1 MALEWKREW
10 LRGLGG
16 WALRSVAILIV
27 SLVLLRILI
36 RIGSF
41 SEALRERLDA
51 RLRRRGRG
59 LGYRTVELL
68 SVEALIQVN
77 HSVLVGGRLVVSF
90 ATLYVWVVAVG
101 ALAGQ
106 AARVVDFFVKPVIAA
121 LAAIGASL
129 FAFVPNLLSLGVI
142 VGVAWFFTRVVERF
156 AEAVAQGHLKLS
168 WLHADLARPTRR
180 IVTFFIWVVA
190 LVMGHPYLPGSESRA
205 FQGVAVVFGVLISLG
220 SSSVVGNALAGL
232 VLTYSR
238 AYRTGDRIRIGDTV
252 GDVVELGPFNTRL
265 RTTKD
270 EEVIVPNA
278 VVMGGSVVNYS
289 RFAHDGGVQIS
300 AKVTIGYDAPW
311 RTVHRLLVTA
321 AARTQAILPAPA
333 PYVLQTSLDDFYV
346 SYEVRAYCDR
356 PRELHLVSA
365 ELNQNIQDTFFAEGV
380 EICSPHYEAFRD
392 GNASTIPGS
401 RAHARAVDPRPHH
414 HPEPEPPTKAAA
426 ETAEK

>member
-27 SLVLLRILI
+27 SLVLLRVLV
-36 RIGSF
+36 RAGGFTESV
-41 SEALRERLDA
+41 RERIDA

-68 SVEALIQVN
+68 SLEALVQVS
-77 HSVLVGGRLVVSF
+77 HSLLVGVRLLVSF

-106 AARVVDFFVKPVIAA
+106 AARVVDFFVKPVLAA
-121 LAAIGASL
+121 LASIGGSL
-129 FAFVPNLLSLGVI
+129 LAFVPNLLSLGVI
-142 VGVAWFFTRVVERF
+142 VGVAWFFTRMVERF
-156 AEAVAQGHLKLS
+156 AEAVAEGHLKLS

-180 IVTFFIWVVA
+180 IVTFGIWIVA

-205 FQGVAVVFGVLISLG
+205 FQGVAVVFGVLLSLG

-238 AYRTGDRIRIGDTV
+238 AYRAGDRVRIGDTV
-252 GDVVELGPFNTRL
+252 GDVVDLGPFNTRL

-289 RFAHDGGVQIS
+289 RFAHEGGVQIS

-311 RTVHRLLVTA
+311 RTVHRLLETA
-321 AARTQAILPAPA
+321 AARTGSILPKPT

-356 PRELHLVSA
+356 PRDLHLVSA

-380 EICSPHYEAFRD
+380 EICSPHYESFRD
-392 GNASTIPGS
+392 GNATTIPG
-401 RAHARAVDPRPHH
+401 AAAKARAQDPRPHH
-414 HPEPEPPTKAAA
+414 HPEPPA
-426 ETAEK
+426 EE